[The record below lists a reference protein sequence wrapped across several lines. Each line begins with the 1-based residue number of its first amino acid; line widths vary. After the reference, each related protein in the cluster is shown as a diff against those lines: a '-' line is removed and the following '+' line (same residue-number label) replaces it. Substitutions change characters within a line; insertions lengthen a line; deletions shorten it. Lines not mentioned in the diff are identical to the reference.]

1 MGNMRT
7 GILMGASLEA
17 IFFGTVNIGGVISVE
32 PVTATV
38 ISTTLLLR
46 RA

>member
-1 MGNMRT
+1 MGDMRT

-38 ISTTLLLR
+38 ISTTLLLQQ
-46 RA
+46 A